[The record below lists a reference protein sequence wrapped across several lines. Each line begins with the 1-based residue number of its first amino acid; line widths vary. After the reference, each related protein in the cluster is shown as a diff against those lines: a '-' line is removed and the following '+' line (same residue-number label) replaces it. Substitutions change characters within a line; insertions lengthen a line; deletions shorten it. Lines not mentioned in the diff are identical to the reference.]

1 MRRPA
6 DARLG
11 EDLRTLRTEL
21 DFSQDELAEELGIS
35 RATVLA
41 RENRAW
47 VTEAIYQQH
56 KAKLIEMDQERSKRF
71 HDLT

>member
-1 MRRPA
+1 MRKPA
-6 DARLG
+6 NARLG

-21 DFSQDELAEELGIS
+21 GFSQDELAEWLGIA
-35 RATVLA
+35 RVTVLA

-47 VTEAIYQQH
+47 VTESIYQQH